1 MSLENRLL
9 SKVIDDNN
17 YAELIKYNITEQ
29 DFTTQGDTFKFIKG
43 YIKEFGEVPAFTTV
57 VAECPSFEYEP
68 EVFDNIGYMCKKV
81 KADVAKRKTFTLLQ
95 KDATEKFSKM
105 NGADFISW
113 LHSEVTGIKETTA
126 VECYAGANYATNGA
140 ERLAIYKDSKENRT
154 YQYIPTP
161 YQSLTEALVGGFEL
175 SDYVLLQSFSNKG
188 KSWIASDIGVASW
201 RGGFGV
207 LHYSPE
213 LSRKQ
218 QLQRLDTLHGHFKN
232 SALRIGDLK
241 NEDKYEKY
249 LESFNET
256 NEIPYIVK
264 TMGDMPRGLT
274 LELIEADLSQNEN
287 IKMVIIDGFNLM
299 AHRGKDGN
307 RNNMSNTSRKLR
319 QLFGKYGVVGIVV
332 HQIGAEAE
340 RSNRTE
346 LDDGTRVPKP
356 ADITQYSETVAVVQD
371 ACVILNFDQVDGIG
385 KILLA
390 KSRTPNVG
398 TEIDLHC
405 NFDAGYITEADITD
419 EF

>member
-9 SKVIDDNN
+9 SKIIDNN
-17 YAELIKYNITEQ
+17 EYAEIVKYNITEQ
-29 DFTTQGDTFKFIKG
+29 DFTTQRDTFTFIKN
-43 YIKEFGEVPAFTTV
+43 YVREFGEAPAFTTV
-57 VAECPSFEYEP
+57 VAECKDFSYEP
-68 EVFDNIGYMCKKV
+68 EVFDNVGYMCKKI

-105 NGADFISW
+105 NGSEFISW
-113 LHSEVTGIKETTA
+113 LHSEVTGIKELTA
-126 VECYAGANYATNGA
+126 VDTYVGTNYATNGA
-140 ERLAIYKDSKENRT
+140 ERLEIYKESKERRT

-161 YQSLTEALVGGFEL
+161 YSGLTEALVGGFEL

-188 KSWIASDIGVASW
+188 KSWVASDIGICSW
-201 RGGFGV
+201 RAGFGV

-218 QLQRLDTLHGHFKN
+218 QLQRLDTLDGHFKN
-232 SALRIGDLK
+232 SALRTGELV
-241 NEDKYEKY
+241 NEKKYERY
-249 LESFNET
+249 LGSFNET
-256 NEIPYIVK
+256 NETPYIVK

-299 AHRGKDGN
+299 SHRGQDGN

-319 QLFGKYGVVGIVV
+319 QLFGKYGVVGLVV
-332 HQIGAEAE
+332 HQIGATAE
-340 RSNRTE
+340 RENRTE
-346 LDDGTRVPKP
+346 LEDGTRIPKP
-356 ADITQYSETVAVVQD
+356 ADITQYSETIAVVQD
-371 ACVILNFDQVDGIG
+371 ASVILNFDQVDGVA

-398 TEIDLHC
+398 KEIDLHVD
-405 NFDAGYITEADITD
+405 FDNGYIREADITD

>member
-17 YAELIKYNITEQ
+17 YAELVKYNITEN
-29 DFTTQGDTFKFIKG
+29 DFTTQGDTFKFIKN
-43 YIKEFGEVPAFTTV
+43 YVREFGEAPAFTTV
-57 VAECPSFEYEP
+57 VAECSNFEYEP

-81 KADVAKRKTFTLLQ
+81 KADVAKRKTFNLLQ
-95 KDATEKFSKM
+95 KEATDKFSKM
-105 NGADFISW
+105 NGADFINW
-113 LHSEVTGIKETTA
+113 LHGEVTGIKDTTA
-126 VECYAGANYATNGA
+126 IECYTGVNYATNGS
-140 ERLAIYKDSKENRT
+140 ERLAIYRDSKENRT
-154 YQYIPTP
+154 YQYIPAP
-161 YQSLTEALVGGFEL
+161 YGSLTDALVGGFEL

-188 KSWIASDIGVASW
+188 KSWIASDIGLASW
-201 RGGFGV
+201 RNGFGV

-218 QLQRLDTLHGHFKN
+218 QLQRLDTLDGHFKN

-241 NEDKYEKY
+241 NEAKYEKY
-249 LESFNET
+249 LEGFNET
-256 NEIPYIVK
+256 NETPYIVK

-299 AHRGKDGN
+299 SHRGKDGN

-319 QLFGKYGVVGIVV
+319 QLFAKYGVVGIVV
-332 HQIGAEAE
+332 HQIGATAE
-340 RSNRTE
+340 RENRTE
-346 LDDGTRVPKP
+346 LEDGTRIPKP
-356 ADITQYSETVAVVQD
+356 ADITQYSETIAVIQD
-371 ACVILNFDQVDGIG
+371 ASVVLNFDQVDGIG

-405 NFDAGYITEADITD
+405 DFDNGYIKEADITD

>member
-9 SKVIDDNN
+9 SKIIDDNN
-17 YAELIKYNITEQ
+17 YAELVKYNITEQ
-29 DFTTQGDTFKFIKG
+29 DFTTQGDTFRFIKN
-43 YIKEFGEVPAFTTV
+43 YVKEFGEAPVFTTV
-57 VAECPSFEYEP
+57 VAECPDFEYEP

-95 KDATEKFSKM
+95 KDATDKFSKM
-105 NGADFISW
+105 NGAEFINW
-113 LHSEVTGIKETTA
+113 LHGEVTGIKETTA
-126 VECYAGANYATNGA
+126 VECYTGANYATNGA
-140 ERLAIYKDSKENRT
+140 ERLEIYIDSKENRT

-161 YQSLTEALVGGFEL
+161 YPSLTEALVGGFEL

-218 QLQRLDTLHGHFKN
+218 QLQRLDTLDGHFKN

-241 NEDKYEKY
+241 NEAKYEKY

-346 LDDGTRVPKP
+346 LEDGTRIPKP
-356 ADITQYSETVAVVQD
+356 ADITQYSETIAVVQD
-371 ACVILNFDQVDGIG
+371 ASVILNFDQVDGIG

-405 NFDAGYITEADITD
+405 NFDLGYIKEADITD